1 MKKITRRQFLKRT
14 GIGVGA
20 IALGQNV
27 RSASAQLPK
36 GIRQEKHDVDIL

>member
-1 MKKITRRQFLKRT
+1 MKKITRRQFLKKT

-27 RSASAQLPK
+27 RNASAQSPK
-36 GIRQEKHDVDIL
+36 GIRK